1 MLCRKLKKGFYHFV
15 LANTSQAAMPAF
27 FILFLL
33 LLDSQWNRSW
43 YPELILRIH
52 EKSKRE
58 QTRCSQH
65 YVIFLSVVI
74 PSFHSIK
81 LQIANMDCFI
91 LQQARL
97 DGYCIKIL
105 FELGQIQ
112 TIWLLETFLTWKT
125 SDQEENVVETC
136 SQSKIQDEKYA
147 ARGGMWEYMIIFHL
161 LGAHL
166 ITFSILIKQ
175 TAPSVPVPW
184 ASVTLEGSPHLFL
197 PPYVFKITTVYS
209 PWRKFPIT

>member
-33 LLDSQWNRSW
+33 LLDSQWNWSR

-74 PSFHSIK
+74 PSFHGIK

-91 LQQARL
+91 LQ
-97 DGYCIKIL
+97 
-105 FELGQIQ
+105 
-112 TIWLLETFLTWKT
+112 
-125 SDQEENVVETC
+125 
-136 SQSKIQDEKYA
+136 
-147 ARGGMWEYMIIFHL
+147 
-161 LGAHL
+161 
-166 ITFSILIKQ
+166 
-175 TAPSVPVPW
+175 
-184 ASVTLEGSPHLFL
+184 
-197 PPYVFKITTVYS
+197 
-209 PWRKFPIT
+209 